1 MPMDENEI
9 INAQLFSSSLD
20 LKAGQAI
27 DRIGV
32 MMGMNFPC
40 GKQLEKL
47 ASYSNENFKINVK
60 LKNNDCCL
68 SGLENQCCKM
78 FESGV
83 PQADVAK
90 YCLTFIGKTIKK
102 MTAAAFAE
110 LGEMPVVY
118 AGGVMSDMYIKE
130 MLENNE
136 TYFAQPEFSCDNA
149 VGTAVIASEKYKRKY
164 RKC

>member
-1 MPMDENEI
+1 
-9 INAQLFSSSLD
+9 
-20 LKAGQAI
+20 
-27 DRIGV
+27 
-32 MMGMNFPC
+32 
-40 GKQLEKL
+40 
-47 ASYSNENFKINVK
+47 
-60 LKNNDCCL
+60 
-68 SGLENQCCKM
+68 M

-130 MLENNE
+130 MLENGSKIDLSKILEN
-136 TYFAQPEFSCDNA
+136 YD
-149 VGTAVIASEKYKRKY
+149 VVISDEIGNGIIPVDQFERDWREQTGRICCYIVSQSRKVV
-164 RKC
+164 RLTGGIPVIIKDESK